1 MSDFINSFWS
11 VYVMAIVAFGILF
24 CVAILLIGATAR
36 AHTAADNTTGHV
48 WDGDL
53 REINNPLPKWWV
65 GLFWITIFFAITYLV
80 LYPGFGTFKGILGWT
95 SHGQYNTEMAKGDA
109 QVAPLFAKYANMP
122 VEEIAKDPK
131 AVGMGQRLFLNN
143 CAQCHGSNAKGG
155 NGFPDLS
162 DNDWLWGGKP
172 DTIIQ
177 TITNGRHG
185 QMPPMIGAIGGKPD
199 DAKAVANYV
208 LSLSGQPHDAALAA
222 VGKPK
227 FAACAACHG
236 ADGKGNQALGAPNLT
251 DNVWLMGVP
260 SEEGIVKQI
269 TNGKVNIMPAWGK
282 RFSPEQIRLLGAYV
296 WSLSNNK

>member
-122 VEEIAKDPK
+122 V
-131 AVGMGQRLFLNN
+131 
-143 CAQCHGSNAKGG
+143 
-155 NGFPDLS
+155 
-162 DNDWLWGGKP
+162 
-172 DTIIQ
+172 
-177 TITNGRHG
+177 
-185 QMPPMIGAIGGKPD
+185 
-199 DAKAVANYV
+199 
-208 LSLSGQPHDAALAA
+208 
-222 VGKPK
+222 
-227 FAACAACHG
+227 
-236 ADGKGNQALGAPNLT
+236 
-251 DNVWLMGVP
+251 
-260 SEEGIVKQI
+260 
-269 TNGKVNIMPAWGK
+269 
-282 RFSPEQIRLLGAYV
+282 
-296 WSLSNNK
+296 